1 MSEIIVR
8 TTSFCLLESDK
19 RLVVLLHL
27 SLESITHPDPD
38 PKGKFV
44 SLKFTP
50 SNDRG
55 LCVYVPSGYIT
66 REQLV
71 RGRFF
76 EGLQNYTESKNER
89 DENKIIHGDFICTMD
104 KMDRDGENKT
114 QGLCR
119 SCSNY
124 ALSKLIVDNRLE
136 NLWGMENP
144 DSPEFTHYNR
154 SFGKHP
160 G

>member
-1 MSEIIVR
+1 M
-8 TTSFCLLESDK
+8 
-19 RLVVLLHL
+19 
-27 SLESITHPDPD
+27 
-38 PKGKFV
+38 
-44 SLKFTP
+44 
-50 SNDRG
+50 
-55 LCVYVPSGYIT
+55 
-66 REQLV
+66 
-71 RGRFF
+71 
-76 EGLQNYTESKNER
+76 R

-136 NLWGMENP
+136 NLWGMKNP
-144 DSPEFTHYNR
+144 DFPEFTHYNR